1 MVKIQSPIVREIDYT
16 SNSLVKL
23 KNQFKFNENKN
34 DLKFLFDYPVVY
46 IVNDEKKNRFSV
58 YIGETTDIIR
68 RTSQHLIDDIKKE
81 NRDDWRDFATSSTTK
96 MFVIGHNHFNKS
108 LTLDIEN
115 RLMLYLSSVTNVI
128 RVQNRKENPQNEYYT
143 SHELDSIFSKIW
155 RSLNRKNEYL
165 FPAESIVRN
174 SAIFKSSPF
183 HKLTN
188 EQLKAK
194 NEIIFK
200 ITSALSKNEFGT
212 LILVKGEA
220 GAGKTVLMSSL
231 IDDLLNSDDTDFIR
245 ENNVINLVVNHD
257 DQLSVYKEIE
267 KKLEWKSGSTL
278 DVAMKP
284 TQFLNAL
291 KKQDVDAGIVV
302 IDEGHLLL
310 TAKNQA
316 YQGGNHLKD
325 ILSKSKVVVLV
336 YDDNQIMNKSQIWV
350 DDSFLTLQH
359 QARLSGNLI
368 ELNNQMRIKAS
379 ESTISWIRNI
389 IDKREITKL
398 KEDNNYDI
406 QIFNSPKELQDA
418 IKLKDENRHLGIS
431 RLIATYDWEYSSQ
444 SKPVEK
450 YKDSYKYRYKDEYK
464 NYWCVE
470 IDGWLCPWNREL
482 SRDRKNSKLSWI
494 EQPQTIDE
502 VGSTFTVQ
510 GFDLNYAGVII
521 GPSVKY
527 RDGKIKFDISAS
539 KNKGAVQNRKLEN
552 GEMKNFGEDLLKNEL
567 NVLLTRGVNGLYIY
581 AVDEELQAAL
591 KKAIL

>member
-23 KNQFKFNENKN
+23 KNQLNFNENKN

-115 RLMLYLSSVTNVI
+115 RLMLYLSSVDNVT
-128 RVQNRKENPQNEYYT
+128 RVQNRRGNPQNEYYT
-143 SHELDSIFSKIW
+143 SDELDSIFSKIW
-155 RSLNRKNEYL
+155 RSLNKKNQFL

-183 HKLTN
+183 HKLTT
-188 EQLKAK
+188 EQIKAK

-231 IDDLLNSDDTDFIR
+231 IDDLLNSDDTEFIR
-245 ENNVINLVVNHD
+245 ENNTINLVVNHD

-267 KKLEWKSGSTL
+267 KKLEWKSGLNL
-278 DVAMKP
+278 DVTMKP

-359 QARLSGNLI
+359 HAKQSGNLI

-379 ESTISWIRNI
+379 ESTVSWIRKI
-389 IDKREITKL
+389 VDKRIITKL
-398 KEDNNYDI
+398 KKDKNYDI

-418 IKLKDENRHLGIS
+418 IKLKDKNQHLGIS
-431 RLIATYDWEYSSQ
+431 RLIATYDWDYSSQ
-444 SKPVEK
+444 SKPID
-450 YKDSYKYRYKDEYK
+450 KD
-464 NYWCVE
+464 YWCVE
-470 IDGWLCPWNREL
+470 IDDWSCPWNREL
-482 SRDRKNSKLSWI
+482 HRDKKDSKLSWI
-494 EQPQTIDE
+494 EQPQTINE

-527 RDGKIKFDISAS
+527 RNGEIKFDISAS
-539 KNKGAVQNRKLEN
+539 KNKGAVQNRKLDN
-552 GEMKNFGEDLLKNEL
+552 GEMRNFGVDLLKNEL

-591 KKAIL
+591 KEAIL

>member
-23 KNQFKFNENKN
+23 KNQLKFNENKN

-81 NRDDWRDFATSSTTK
+81 NRDDWRDFATSSITK

-115 RLMLYLSSVTNVI
+115 RLMLYLSSVDNVT
-128 RVQNRKENPQNEYYT
+128 RVQNRRGNPQNEYYT
-143 SHELDSIFSKIW
+143 SDELDSIFSKIW
-155 RSLNRKNEYL
+155 RSLNKKNQFL

-183 HKLTN
+183 HKLTT
-188 EQLKAK
+188 EQIKAK

-200 ITSALSKNEFGT
+200 ITSALSKNEFET

-231 IDDLLNSDDTDFIR
+231 IDDLLNSDDTEFIR
-245 ENNVINLVVNHD
+245 ENNTINLVVNHD

-267 KKLEWKSGSTL
+267 KKLEWKSGLNL
-278 DVAMKP
+278 DVTMKP

-359 QARLSGNLI
+359 HAKQSGNLI

-379 ESTISWIRNI
+379 ESTVSWIRKI
-389 IDKREITKL
+389 VDERIITKL
-398 KEDNNYDI
+398 RKDKNYDI

-418 IKLKDENRHLGIS
+418 IKLKDKNQHLGIS
-431 RLIATYDWEYSSQ
+431 RLIATYDWDYSSQ
-444 SKPVEK
+444 SKPID
-450 YKDSYKYRYKDEYK
+450 KD
-464 NYWCVE
+464 YWCVE
-470 IDGWLCPWNREL
+470 IDDWSCPWNREL
-482 SRDRKNSKLSWI
+482 HRDKKDSKLSWI
-494 EQPQTIDE
+494 EQPQTINE

-521 GPSVKY
+521 GPSIKY
-527 RDGKIKFDISAS
+527 RNGEIKFDISAS
-539 KNKGAVQNRKLEN
+539 KNKGAVQNRKLDN
-552 GEMKNFGEDLLKNEL
+552 GEMRNFGVDLLKNEL

-591 KKAIL
+591 KEAIL

>member
-23 KNQFKFNENKN
+23 KNQLKFNENKN

-115 RLMLYLSSVTNVI
+115 RLMLYLSSVDNVT
-128 RVQNRKENPQNEYYT
+128 RVQNRRGNPQNEYYT
-143 SHELDSIFSKIW
+143 SDELDSIFSKIW
-155 RSLNRKNEYL
+155 RSLNKKNQFL

-183 HKLTN
+183 HKLTT
-188 EQLKAK
+188 EQIKAK

-200 ITSALSKNEFGT
+200 ITSALSKNEFET

-231 IDDLLNSDDTDFIR
+231 IDDLLNSDDTEFIR
-245 ENNVINLVVNHD
+245 ENNTINLVVNHD

-267 KKLEWKSGSTL
+267 KKLEWKSGLNL
-278 DVAMKP
+278 DVTMKP

-359 QARLSGNLI
+359 HAKQSGNLI

-379 ESTISWIRNI
+379 ESTVSWIRKI
-389 IDKREITKL
+389 VDERIITKL
-398 KEDNNYDI
+398 RKDKNYDI

-418 IKLKDENRHLGIS
+418 IKLKDKNQHLGIS
-431 RLIATYDWEYSSQ
+431 RLIATYDWDYSSQ
-444 SKPVEK
+444 SKPID
-450 YKDSYKYRYKDEYK
+450 KD
-464 NYWCVE
+464 YWCVE
-470 IDGWLCPWNREL
+470 IDDWSCPWNREL
-482 SRDRKNSKLSWI
+482 HRDKKDSKLSWI
-494 EQPQTIDE
+494 EQPQTINE

-527 RDGKIKFDISAS
+527 RNGEIKFDISAS
-539 KNKGAVQNRKLEN
+539 KNKGAVQNRKLDN
-552 GEMKNFGEDLLKNEL
+552 GEMRNFGVDLLKNEL

-591 KKAIL
+591 KEAIL

>member
-1 MVKIQSPIVREIDYT
+1 MSKILKPVIEEVEYESG
-16 SNSLVKL
+16 SLDTLQETL
-23 KNQFKFNENKN
+23 KISFRDENKM
-34 DLKFLFDYPVVY
+34 LLFEYPTIY
-46 IVNDEKKNRFSV
+46 IVNDKNSDGYSV
-58 YIGETTDIIR
+58 YVGETTDIVR
-68 RTSQHLIDDIKKE
+68 RTNQHLGEIREDWIKFSKS
-81 NRDDWRDFATSSTTK
+81 NTTK
-96 MFVIGHNHFNKS
+96 MFVIGHHHFNKS

-115 RLMLYLSSVTNVI
+115 RLMLYLLSVDNVSN
-128 RVQNRKENPQNEYYT
+128 VQNRRGNPQNKYYT
-143 SHELDSIFSKIW
+143 SDELDEIFTKIW
-155 RSLNRKNEYL
+155 SSLNKKNKYL

-231 IDDLLNSDDTDFIR
+231 IDDLLNSDDTDFLR
-245 ENNVINLVVNHD
+245 ENNAINLVVNHD

-278 DVAMKP
+278 DVAVKP

-291 KKQDVDAGIVV
+291 KKQDANAGIVV

>member
-1 MVKIQSPIVREIDYT
+1 MSKILKPVIEEVEYESG
-16 SNSLVKL
+16 SLDTLQETL
-23 KNQFKFNENKN
+23 KISFRDENKM
-34 DLKFLFDYPVVY
+34 LLFEYPTIY
-46 IVNDEKKNRFSV
+46 IVNDKNSDGYSV
-58 YIGETTDIIR
+58 YVGETTDIVR
-68 RTSQHLIDDIKKE
+68 RTNQHLGEIRE
-81 NRDDWRDFATSSTTK
+81 DWAKFSKSNTTK
-96 MFVIGHNHFNKS
+96 MFVIGHHHFNKS

-115 RLMLYLSSVTNVI
+115 RLMLYLLSVDNVSN
-128 RVQNRKENPQNEYYT
+128 VQNRRGNPQNKYYT
-143 SHELDSIFSKIW
+143 SDELDEIFTKIW
-155 RSLNRKNEYL
+155 SSLNKKNKYL

-231 IDDLLNSDDTDFIR
+231 IDDLLNSDDTDFLR
-245 ENNVINLVVNHD
+245 ENNAINLVVNHD

-291 KKQDVDAGIVV
+291 KKQDANAGIVV

-350 DDSFLTLQH
+350 DNSFLTLQH
-359 QARLSGNLI
+359 QASLSGNLI

-398 KEDNNYDI
+398 KEDKNYDI

-444 SKPVEK
+444 SKPKEK
-450 YKDSYKYRYKDEYK
+450 YKDRYKDEYK

-470 IDGWLCPWNREL
+470 IDAWLCPWNREL

-527 RDGKIKFDISAS
+527 RDGKIKFDVSAS

-591 KKAIL
+591 KDAIL

>member
-1 MVKIQSPIVREIDYT
+1 MSKILKPVIEEVKYESG
-16 SNSLVKL
+16 SLDTLQETL
-23 KNQFKFNENKN
+23 KISFRDENKM
-34 DLKFLFDYPVVY
+34 LLFEYPTLY
-46 IVNDEKKNRFSV
+46 IVNDKNSDGYSV
-58 YIGETTDIIR
+58 YVGETTDIVR
-68 RTSQHLIDDIKKE
+68 RTNQHLGEIRE
-81 NRDDWRDFATSSTTK
+81 DWMKFSKSNTTK
-96 MFVIGHNHFNKS
+96 MFVIGHHHFNKS

-115 RLMLYLSSVTNVI
+115 RLMLYLSSVDKVSSI
-128 RVQNRKENPQNEYYT
+128 QNRRGNPQNKYYT
-143 SHELDSIFSKIW
+143 SNEIDEIFTKIW
-155 RSLNRKNEYL
+155 RSLNKKNQYL

-188 EQLKAK
+188 EQIKAK

-200 ITSALSKNEFGT
+200 ITSALSKSEFGT

-231 IDDLLNSDDTDFIR
+231 IDDLLNSDDTEFIR

-278 DVAMKP
+278 DVTMKP

-291 KKQDVDAGIVV
+291 KKQDVDAGVVV

-359 QARLSGNLI
+359 HAKQSGNLI

-379 ESTISWIRNI
+379 ESTVNWIRNI
-389 IDKREITKL
+389 IDERVITKL

-418 IKLKDENRHLGIS
+418 IKLKDKNQHLGIS
-431 RLIATYDWEYSSQ
+431 RLTATYDWEYSSQ
-444 SKPVEK
+444 SKP
-450 YKDSYKYRYKDEYK
+450 KDKD
-464 NYWCVE
+464 YWYVE
-470 IDGWLCPWNREL
+470 IDEWSCPWNREL
-482 SRDRKNSKLSWI
+482 PRDKKSSKLSWI
-494 EQPQTIDE
+494 EQPQTINE

-527 RDGKIKFDISAS
+527 RNGKIMFDISES

-581 AVDEELQAAL
+581 AVDEELQEAL
-591 KKAIL
+591 KEVIL

>member
-23 KNQFKFNENKN
+23 KNQLKFNENKN

-115 RLMLYLSSVTNVI
+115 RLMLYLSSVDNVT
-128 RVQNRKENPQNEYYT
+128 RVQNRRGNPQNEYYT
-143 SHELDSIFSKIW
+143 SDELDSIFSKIW
-155 RSLNRKNEYL
+155 RSLNKKNQFL

-183 HKLTN
+183 HKLTT
-188 EQLKAK
+188 EQIKAK

-200 ITSALSKNEFGT
+200 ITSALSKSEFGT

-231 IDDLLNSDDTDFIR
+231 IDDLLNSDDTEFIR
-245 ENNVINLVVNHD
+245 ENNAINLVVNHD

-267 KKLEWKSGSTL
+267 KKLEWKSGLNL
-278 DVAMKP
+278 DVTMKP

-359 QARLSGNLI
+359 HAKQSGNLI
-368 ELNNQMRIKAS
+368 
-379 ESTISWIRNI
+379 
-389 IDKREITKL
+389 
-398 KEDNNYDI
+398 
-406 QIFNSPKELQDA
+406 
-418 IKLKDENRHLGIS
+418 
-431 RLIATYDWEYSSQ
+431 
-444 SKPVEK
+444 
-450 YKDSYKYRYKDEYK
+450 
-464 NYWCVE
+464 
-470 IDGWLCPWNREL
+470 
-482 SRDRKNSKLSWI
+482 
-494 EQPQTIDE
+494 
-502 VGSTFTVQ
+502 
-510 GFDLNYAGVII
+510 
-521 GPSVKY
+521 
-527 RDGKIKFDISAS
+527 
-539 KNKGAVQNRKLEN
+539 
-552 GEMKNFGEDLLKNEL
+552 
-567 NVLLTRGVNGLYIY
+567 
-581 AVDEELQAAL
+581 
-591 KKAIL
+591 

>member
-1 MVKIQSPIVREIDYT
+1 MSKILKPVIEEVKYESG
-16 SNSLVKL
+16 SLDTLQETL
-23 KNQFKFNENKN
+23 KISFRDENKM
-34 DLKFLFDYPVVY
+34 LLFEYPTIY
-46 IVNDEKKNRFSV
+46 IVKDKNSDGYSV
-58 YIGETTDIIR
+58 YVGETTDIVR
-68 RTSQHLIDDIKKE
+68 RTNQHLGEIRE
-81 NRDDWRDFATSSTTK
+81 DWAKFSKSNTTK
-96 MFVIGHNHFNKS
+96 MFVIGHHHFNKS

-115 RLMLYLSSVTNVI
+115 RLMLYLLSVDNVSN
-128 RVQNRKENPQNEYYT
+128 VQNRRGNPQNKYYT
-143 SHELDSIFSKIW
+143 SDELDEIFTKIW
-155 RSLNRKNEYL
+155 SSLNKKNKYL

-231 IDDLLNSDDTDFIR
+231 IDDLLNSDDTDFLR
-245 ENNVINLVVNHD
+245 ENNAINLVVNHD

-291 KKQDVDAGIVV
+291 KKQDANAGIVV

-389 IDKREITKL
+389 IDKREITKI

>member
-1 MVKIQSPIVREIDYT
+1 MSKILKPVIEEVKYESG
-16 SNSLVKL
+16 SLDTLQETL
-23 KNQFKFNENKN
+23 KISFRDENKM
-34 DLKFLFDYPVVY
+34 LLFEYPTIY
-46 IVNDEKKNRFSV
+46 IVNDKNSDGYSV
-58 YIGETTDIIR
+58 YVGETTDIVR
-68 RTSQHLIDDIKKE
+68 RTNQHLGEIRE
-81 NRDDWRDFATSSTTK
+81 DWTKFSKSNTTK
-96 MFVIGHNHFNKS
+96 MFVIGHHHFNKS

-115 RLMLYLSSVTNVI
+115 RLMLYLLSVDNVSN
-128 RVQNRKENPQNEYYT
+128 VQNRRGNPQNKYYT
-143 SHELDSIFSKIW
+143 SDELDEIFTKIW
-155 RSLNRKNEYL
+155 SSLNKKNKYL

-231 IDDLLNSDDTDFIR
+231 IDDLLNSDDTDFLR
-245 ENNVINLVVNHD
+245 ENNAINLVVNHD

-291 KKQDVDAGIVV
+291 KKQDANAGIVV

-325 ILSKSKVVVLV
+325 IISKSKVVVLV
-336 YDDNQIMNKSQIWV
+336 YDDNQIMSKSQIWV

-398 KEDNNYDI
+398 KEDKNYDI

-418 IKLKDENRHLGIS
+418 IKLKDKNQHLGIS
-431 RLIATYDWEYSSQ
+431 RLIATYDWDYSSQ
-444 SKPVEK
+444 SKPID
-450 YKDSYKYRYKDEYK
+450 KD
-464 NYWCVE
+464 YWCVE
-470 IDGWLCPWNREL
+470 IDDWSCPWNREL
-482 SRDRKNSKLSWI
+482 RRDKKDSKLSWI
-494 EQPQTIDE
+494 EQPQTINE

-527 RDGKIKFDISAS
+527 RNGEIKFDIFAS
-539 KNKGAVQNRKLEN
+539 KNKGAVQNRKLDN
-552 GEMKNFGEDLLKNEL
+552 GEMRNFGADLLKNEL

-591 KKAIL
+591 KEAIL

>member
-1 MVKIQSPIVREIDYT
+1 MSKIFKPVIEEVKYESG
-16 SNSLVKL
+16 SLDTLQETL
-23 KNQFKFNENKN
+23 KISFRDENKI
-34 DLKFLFDYPVVY
+34 LLFEYPTIY
-46 IVNDEKKNRFSV
+46 IVNDKNSDGYSV
-58 YIGETTDIIR
+58 YVGETTDIVR
-68 RTSQHLIDDIKKE
+68 RTNQHLGEIRE
-81 NRDDWRDFATSSTTK
+81 DWTKFSKSNTTK
-96 MFVIGHNHFNKS
+96 MFVIGHHHFNKS

-115 RLMLYLSSVTNVI
+115 RLMLYLLSVDNVSN
-128 RVQNRKENPQNEYYT
+128 VQNRRGNPQNKYYT
-143 SHELDSIFSKIW
+143 SDELDEIFTKIW
-155 RSLNRKNEYL
+155 SSLNKKNKYL

-291 KKQDVDAGIVV
+291 KKQDANAGIVV

-398 KEDNNYDI
+398 KEDKNYDI
-406 QIFNSPKELQDA
+406 QIFNSPRELQDA
-418 IKLKDENRHLGIS
+418 IKLKDKNQHLGIS
-431 RLIATYDWEYSSQ
+431 RLTATYDWEYSSQ
-444 SKPVEK
+444 SKP
-450 YKDSYKYRYKDEYK
+450 KDKD
-464 NYWCVE
+464 YWCVE
-470 IDGWLCPWNREL
+470 IDDWSCPWNREL
-482 SRDRKNSKLSWI
+482 PRDKKFSNLSWI
-494 EQPQTIDE
+494 EQPQTINE

-527 RDGKIKFDISAS
+527 RDGEIKFDISAS

-581 AVDEELQAAL
+581 AVDEELQEAL
-591 KKAIL
+591 KDAIL

>member
-1 MVKIQSPIVREIDYT
+1 MSKILKPVIEEVEYESG
-16 SNSLVKL
+16 SLDTLQETL
-23 KNQFKFNENKN
+23 KISFRDENKM
-34 DLKFLFDYPVVY
+34 LLFEYPTIY
-46 IVNDEKKNRFSV
+46 IVNDKNSDGYSV
-58 YIGETTDIIR
+58 YVGETTDIVR
-68 RTSQHLIDDIKKE
+68 RTNQHLGEIRE
-81 NRDDWRDFATSSTTK
+81 DWAKFSKSNTTK
-96 MFVIGHNHFNKS
+96 MFVIGHHHFNKS

-115 RLMLYLSSVTNVI
+115 RLMLYLLSVDNVSN
-128 RVQNRKENPQNEYYT
+128 VQNRRGNPQNKYYT
-143 SHELDSIFSKIW
+143 SDELDEIFTKIW
-155 RSLNRKNEYL
+155 SSLNKKNKYL

-231 IDDLLNSDDTDFIR
+231 IDDLLNSDDTDFLR
-245 ENNVINLVVNHD
+245 ENNAINLVVNHD

-291 KKQDVDAGIVV
+291 KKQDANAGIVV

>member
-1 MVKIQSPIVREIDYT
+1 MSKILKPVIEEVEYESG
-16 SNSLVKL
+16 SLDTLQETL
-23 KNQFKFNENKN
+23 KISFRDENKM
-34 DLKFLFDYPVVY
+34 LLFEYPTLY
-46 IVNDEKKNRFSV
+46 IVNDKNSDGYSV
-58 YIGETTDIIR
+58 YVGETTDIVR
-68 RTSQHLIDDIKKE
+68 RTNQHLGEIREDWIKFSKS
-81 NRDDWRDFATSSTTK
+81 NTTK
-96 MFVIGHNHFNKS
+96 MFVIGHHHFNKS

-115 RLMLYLSSVTNVI
+115 RLMLYLLSVDNVSN
-128 RVQNRKENPQNEYYT
+128 VQNRRGNPQNKYYT
-143 SHELDSIFSKIW
+143 SDELDEIFTKIW
-155 RSLNRKNEYL
+155 SSLNKKNKYL

-231 IDDLLNSDDTDFIR
+231 IDDLLNSDDTDFLR
-245 ENNVINLVVNHD
+245 ENNAINLVVNHD

-291 KKQDVDAGIVV
+291 KKQDANAGIVV

>member
-23 KNQFKFNENKN
+23 KNQLKFNENKN
-34 DLKFLFDYPVVY
+34 DLKSLFDYPVVY

-115 RLMLYLSSVTNVI
+115 RLMLYLSSVDNVT
-128 RVQNRKENPQNEYYT
+128 RVQNRRGNPQNEYYT
-143 SHELDSIFSKIW
+143 SDELDSIFSKIW
-155 RSLNRKNEYL
+155 RSLNKKNQFL

-183 HKLTN
+183 HKLTT
-188 EQLKAK
+188 EQIKAK

-200 ITSALSKNEFGT
+200 ITSALSKNEFET

-231 IDDLLNSDDTDFIR
+231 IDDLLNSDDTEFIR
-245 ENNVINLVVNHD
+245 ENNTINLVVNHD

-267 KKLEWKSGSTL
+267 KKLEWKSGLNL
-278 DVAMKP
+278 DVTMKP

-359 QARLSGNLI
+359 HAKQSGNLI

-379 ESTISWIRNI
+379 ESTVSWIRKI
-389 IDKREITKL
+389 VDERIITKL
-398 KEDNNYDI
+398 KKDKNYDI

-418 IKLKDENRHLGIS
+418 IKLKDKNQHLGIS
-431 RLIATYDWEYSSQ
+431 RLIATYDWDYSSQ
-444 SKPVEK
+444 SKPID
-450 YKDSYKYRYKDEYK
+450 KD
-464 NYWCVE
+464 YWCVE
-470 IDGWLCPWNREL
+470 IDDWSCPWNREL
-482 SRDRKNSKLSWI
+482 HRDKKDSKLSWI
-494 EQPQTIDE
+494 EQPQTINE

-527 RDGKIKFDISAS
+527 RNGEIKFDISAS
-539 KNKGAVQNRKLEN
+539 KNKGAVQNRKLDN
-552 GEMKNFGEDLLKNEL
+552 GEMRNFGVDLLKNEL

-591 KKAIL
+591 KEAIL

>member
-23 KNQFKFNENKN
+23 KNQLKFNENKN

-96 MFVIGHNHFNKS
+96 VFVIGHNHFNKS

-115 RLMLYLSSVTNVI
+115 RLMLYLSSVDNVT
-128 RVQNRKENPQNEYYT
+128 RVQNRRGNPQNEYYT
-143 SHELDSIFSKIW
+143 SDELDSIFSKIW
-155 RSLNRKNEYL
+155 RSLNKKNQFL

-183 HKLTN
+183 HKLTT
-188 EQLKAK
+188 EQIKAK

-231 IDDLLNSDDTDFIR
+231 IDDLLNSDDTEFIR
-245 ENNVINLVVNHD
+245 ENNTINLVVNHD

-267 KKLEWKSGSTL
+267 KKLEWKSGLNL
-278 DVAMKP
+278 DVTMKP

-359 QARLSGNLI
+359 HAKQSGNLI

-389 IDKREITKL
+389 IDNREITKL
-398 KEDNNYDI
+398 KEDKNYDI

-418 IKLKDENRHLGIS
+418 IKLKDKNQHLGIS
-431 RLIATYDWEYSSQ
+431 RLIATYDWDYSSQ
-444 SKPVEK
+444 SKPID
-450 YKDSYKYRYKDEYK
+450 KD
-464 NYWCVE
+464 YWCVE
-470 IDGWLCPWNREL
+470 IDDWSCPWNREL
-482 SRDRKNSKLSWI
+482 HRDKKDSKLSWI
-494 EQPQTIDE
+494 EQPQTINE

-527 RDGKIKFDISAS
+527 RNGEVKFDISAS
-539 KNKGAVQNRKLEN
+539 KNKGAVQNRKLDN
-552 GEMKNFGEDLLKNEL
+552 GEMRNFGVDLLKNEL

>member
-1 MVKIQSPIVREIDYT
+1 MSKILKPVIEEVKYESG
-16 SNSLVKL
+16 SLDTLQETL
-23 KNQFKFNENKN
+23 KISFRDENKM
-34 DLKFLFDYPVVY
+34 LLFEYPTIY
-46 IVNDEKKNRFSV
+46 IVNDKNSDGYSV
-58 YIGETTDIIR
+58 YVGETTDIVR
-68 RTSQHLIDDIKKE
+68 RTNQHLGEIREDWIKFSKS
-81 NRDDWRDFATSSTTK
+81 NTTK
-96 MFVIGHNHFNKS
+96 MFVIGHHHFNKS

-115 RLMLYLSSVTNVI
+115 RLMLYLLSVDNVSN
-128 RVQNRKENPQNEYYT
+128 VQNRRGNPQNKYYT
-143 SHELDSIFSKIW
+143 SDELDEIFTKIW
-155 RSLNRKNEYL
+155 SSLNKKNKYL

-231 IDDLLNSDDTDFIR
+231 IDDLLNSDDTDFLR
-245 ENNVINLVVNHD
+245 ENNAINLVVNHD

-291 KKQDVDAGIVV
+291 KKQDANAGIVV

-389 IDKREITKL
+389 IDKREITKI

>member
-1 MVKIQSPIVREIDYT
+1 MSKILKPVIEEVEYESG
-16 SNSLVKL
+16 SLDTLQETL
-23 KNQFKFNENKN
+23 KISFRDENKM
-34 DLKFLFDYPVVY
+34 LLFEYPTLY
-46 IVNDEKKNRFSV
+46 IVNDKNSDGYSV
-58 YIGETTDIIR
+58 YVGETTDIVR
-68 RTSQHLIDDIKKE
+68 RTNQHLGEIREDWIKFSKS
-81 NRDDWRDFATSSTTK
+81 NTTK
-96 MFVIGHNHFNKS
+96 MFVIGHHHFNKS

-115 RLMLYLSSVTNVI
+115 RLMLYLLSVDNVSN
-128 RVQNRKENPQNEYYT
+128 VQNRRGNPQNKYYT
-143 SHELDSIFSKIW
+143 SDELDEIFTKIW
-155 RSLNRKNEYL
+155 SSLNKKNKYL

-231 IDDLLNSDDTDFIR
+231 IDDLLNSDDTDFLR
-245 ENNVINLVVNHD
+245 ENNAINLVVNHD

-291 KKQDVDAGIVV
+291 KKQDANAGIVV

-325 ILSKSKVVVLV
+325 ILSKLKVVVLV

>member
-1 MVKIQSPIVREIDYT
+1 MSKILKPVIEEVKYESG
-16 SNSLVKL
+16 SLDTLQETL
-23 KNQFKFNENKN
+23 KISFRDENKM
-34 DLKFLFDYPVVY
+34 LLFEYPTIY
-46 IVNDEKKNRFSV
+46 IVNDKNSDGYSV
-58 YIGETTDIIR
+58 YVGETTDIVR
-68 RTSQHLIDDIKKE
+68 RTNQHLGEIRE
-81 NRDDWRDFATSSTTK
+81 DWAKFSKSNTTK
-96 MFVIGHNHFNKS
+96 MFVIGHHHFNKS

-115 RLMLYLSSVTNVI
+115 RLMLYLLSVDNVSN
-128 RVQNRKENPQNEYYT
+128 VQNRRGNPQNKYYT
-143 SHELDSIFSKIW
+143 SDEIDEIFTKIW
-155 RSLNRKNEYL
+155 SSLNKKNKYL

-245 ENNVINLVVNHD
+245 ENNAINLVVNHD

-267 KKLEWKSGSTL
+267 KKLEWKSGLNL

-350 DDSFLTLQH
+350 DNSFLTLQH
-359 QARLSGNLI
+359 QASLSGNLI

-398 KEDNNYDI
+398 KEDKNYDI

-444 SKPVEK
+444 SKPKEK
-450 YKDSYKYRYKDEYK
+450 YKDRYKDEYK

-527 RDGKIKFDISAS
+527 RDGKIKFDVSAS

-591 KKAIL
+591 KDAIL

>member
-23 KNQFKFNENKN
+23 KNQLKFNENKN

-155 RSLNRKNEYL
+155 RSLNKKNQFL

-183 HKLTN
+183 HKLTT
-188 EQLKAK
+188 EQIKAK

-231 IDDLLNSDDTDFIR
+231 IDDLLNSDDTEFIR
-245 ENNVINLVVNHD
+245 ENNTINLVVNHD

-267 KKLEWKSGSTL
+267 KKLEWKSGLNL
-278 DVAMKP
+278 DVTMKP

-359 QARLSGNLI
+359 HAKQSGNLI

-379 ESTISWIRNI
+379 ESTVSWIRKI
-389 IDKREITKL
+389 VDKRIITKL
-398 KEDNNYDI
+398 KKDKNYDI

-418 IKLKDENRHLGIS
+418 IKLKDKNQHLGIS
-431 RLIATYDWEYSSQ
+431 RLIATYDWDYSSQ
-444 SKPVEK
+444 SKPID
-450 YKDSYKYRYKDEYK
+450 KD
-464 NYWCVE
+464 YWCVE
-470 IDGWLCPWNREL
+470 IDDWSCPWNREL
-482 SRDRKNSKLSWI
+482 HRDKKDSKLSWI
-494 EQPQTIDE
+494 EQPQTINE

-527 RDGKIKFDISAS
+527 RNGEIKFDISAS
-539 KNKGAVQNRKLEN
+539 KNKGAVQNRKLDN
-552 GEMKNFGEDLLKNEL
+552 GEMRNFGVDLLKNEL

-591 KKAIL
+591 KEAIL